1 MKKSFLILLLIMPL
15 VLFLHLQESWQSIYV
30 KYLERTFE
38 SRDTFLD
45 PNDEL
50 VLIDLDMDGIPELLG
65 GSVGRLTSPINVAI
79 TVRGGKIVHLKHK
92 GAGISGA
99 PIERKTRFHIGMWA
113 FSVQDSNIALYR
125 GNGHYIFIGEDGTSG
140 LDSWSSGLFEI
151 KLEGDTIY
159 TKQISYASGPN
170 PFNVCDGCEAEPEKY
185 KLGTQSVSRTEY
197 EKGLK
202 RYFSRLEAVDSGAVS
217 IDVWKVYDFDK
228 GKVNRQKIEEF
239 VRSYGR

>member
-15 VLFLHLQESWQSIYV
+15 VLFLHPQESWQSVYV
-30 KYLERTFE
+30 KYLDSIFE
-38 SRDTFLD
+38 SRDTFLN

-50 VLIDLDMDGIPELLG
+50 VLIDLDINGIPELLG

-99 PIERKTRFHIGMWA
+99 PIESKTRFHIGMWA

-151 KLEGDTIY
+151 NL
-159 TKQISYASGPN
+159 N
-170 PFNVCDGCEAEPEKY
+170 P
-185 KLGTQSVSRTEY
+185 
-197 EKGLK
+197 
-202 RYFSRLEAVDSGAVS
+202 
-217 IDVWKVYDFDK
+217 
-228 GKVNRQKIEEF
+228 
-239 VRSYGR
+239 